1 METKYRHL
9 RLNCVFFYFLI
20 GDLKS
25 ISNAGLCVKGAPC
38 VQLLQQVYQTRRD
51 SLSQLQLV
59 LCARNHFRERF
70 CFYYNRFSLEL
81 ILQIQWNWNWNSSNW
96 THRQN
101 SICLCEVARSSLAF
115 VGLNRSISMFY
126 HSRVAR
132 FTLFPRRHMPIL
144 LHIRPQ
150 LEVINFCCHIFRGCS
165 ENFSFSVFICNKVW
179 LQKETNL
186 HSVLHTAYTEKL
198 TIMTVTRVEKHKK
211 KLICLLSISLKSFK
225 MQRTYVLSLK
235 NNNFSSSG

>member
-59 LCARNHFRERF
+59 LCARNHFRKRF
-70 CFYYNRFSLEL
+70 CFCYNRFSLEL
-81 ILQIQWNWNWNSSNW
+81 VLQIQWSWNSYDW

-144 LHIRPQ
+144 LHIRSQ
-150 LEVINFCCHIFRGCS
+150 LEVINFCCHIFRG
-165 ENFSFSVFICNKVW
+165 FFFRKFFVFCVY
-179 LQKETNL
+179 L
-186 HSVLHTAYTEKL
+186 
-198 TIMTVTRVEKHKK
+198 
-211 KLICLLSISLKSFK
+211 
-225 MQRTYVLSLK
+225 
-235 NNNFSSSG
+235 